1 MRRVPAFPIRL
12 ARRLAAVRTLVRTL
26 ATAVGLAAVGCR
38 GTTSTPSGQGDAAAA
53 TLITNVALLD
63 GSGAPARQASVRIVG
78 DRIADVGALTPRA
91 GEVVVD
97 GGGLTLAP
105 GFVDTHSHADRG
117 LTRGSDALAALS
129 QGITTVV
136 VGQDG
141 GSPYPLA
148 DFFAALERR
157 GLALNVAAYAGH
169 NTIRARSMGA
179 DFRRHATAD
188 EQRHMRE
195 QLASELAAGALGL
208 STGLEYDP
216 GIYSDRHEVLALAR
230 VAAAVGGRYISHLR
244 SEDRDFWAAV
254 DEILTIGRE
263 TGMPVQ
269 ISHAKLAMVSS
280 WGRADSLIR
289 VLDRARAAGVH
300 VTADVYPYRYWQS
313 GLSVLFPAR
322 DFTDRTAAE
331 FALREIAPPDGI
343 TLTAYGPDST
353 LRGRTLADVAR
364 LRGTDPATTL
374 MALVQATASAEA
386 AGRPAGEGIIAT
398 SMAEP
403 DIERLL
409 AWPYANV
416 CTDGELDGAHP
427 RGFGSFPRVLGHYVR
442 ARRVVPFADAV
453 RKMTSLAAANVGLP
467 DRGRVVR
474 GAPADLVLFDTLT
487 VADRATPASPHVV
500 SVGVAK
506 VWVNGVLAYAAGTTT
521 GRRAGRVLRRP

>member
-1 MRRVPAFPIRL
+1 MRRVRAIG
-12 ARRLAAVRTLVRTL
+12 ARHVRRA
-26 ATAVGLAAVGCR
+26 ATAVAAALLTAAAVGCHGPASASSRR
-38 GTTSTPSGQGDAAAA
+38 GVTAAA
-53 TLITNVALLD
+53 TLIANVALLD
-63 GSGAPARQASVRIVG
+63 GSGAPARRASVRLVG

-97 GGGLTLAP
+97 GAGLTLAP
-105 GFVDTHSHADRG
+105 GFVDTHSHADRA
-117 LTRGSDALAALS
+117 LTGGSDALGALS

-141 GSPYPLA
+141 GAPYPLA

-157 GLALNVAAYAGH
+157 GMPLNVAAYAGH
-169 NTIRARSMGA
+169 NTIRRRVMAA

-188 EQRHMRE
+188 EQRRMRE
-195 QLASELAAGALGL
+195 LLAAELAAGALGL

-216 GIYSDRHEVLALAR
+216 GIYSDRGEVLALAR

-244 SEDRDFWAAV
+244 SEDREFWSAV
-254 DEILTIGRE
+254 DEILAIGRE
-263 TGMPVQ
+263 AGMPVQ

-289 VLDRARAAGVH
+289 VLDRARATGVN

-322 DFTDRTAAE
+322 DFADRTAAE
-331 FALREIAPPDGI
+331 FALREVAPPDGI

-353 LRGRTLADVAR
+353 LRGRTVTEIAR

-374 MALVQATASAEA
+374 MALVQAAEAAEA
-386 AGRPAGEGIIAT
+386 AGRPSGQGIIAT
-398 SMAEP
+398 SMVEP

-409 AWPYANV
+409 AWPHANV
-416 CTDGELDGAHP
+416 CTDGELDGSHP

-442 ARRVVPFADAV
+442 GRRIVTFAEAV
-453 RKMTSLAAANVGLP
+453 RKATSLAAANVGLP
-467 DRGRVVR
+467 DRGRIVR
-474 GAPADLVLFDTLT
+474 GAPADLVLFDTTT
-487 VADRATPASPHVV
+487 VADRATPADPHAV
-500 SVGVAK
+500 SAGVAK

-521 GRRAGRVLRRP
+521 GLRAGRVLRRP

>member
-1 MRRVPAFPIRL
+1 MRRIAWFPTGL
-12 ARRLAAVRTLVRTL
+12 ARRLAAVRTL
-26 ATAVGLAAVGCR
+26 ATAIVLAAVACR
-38 GTTSTPSGQGDAAAA
+38 GPSSTRSARGNADPA

-63 GSGAPARQASVRIVG
+63 GSGAPARPASVRIVG
-78 DRIADVGALTPRA
+78 GRIADVGTLTPRA
-91 GEVVVD
+91 GETVVD
-97 GGGLTLAP
+97 GAGLTLAP
-105 GFVDTHSHADRG
+105 GFVDTHSHAD
-117 LTRGSDALAALS
+117 DALTAGADALGALS

-141 GSPYPLA
+141 YSPYPLA

-157 GLALNVAAYAGH
+157 GLPLNVAAYAGH
-169 NTIRARSMGA
+169 NTIRARIMGA

-188 EQRHMRE
+188 EQRRMRE
-195 QLASELAAGALGL
+195 LLGTELAAGALGL

-216 GIYSDRHEVLALAR
+216 GIYSDRAEVLALAR
-230 VAAAVGGRYISHLR
+230 AAAAVGGRYISHLR

-289 VLDRARAAGVH
+289 VLDRARTAGVQ

-313 GLSVLFPAR
+313 DLSVLFPAR

-343 TLTAYGPDST
+343 TLTSYDPDST

-374 MALVQATASAEA
+374 MALVQTTAAARA
-386 AGRPAGEGIIAT
+386 AGRPAKDGIIAT
-398 SMAEP
+398 SMGEP

-409 AWPYANV
+409 AWPHANV

-442 ARRVVPFADAV
+442 ARRVVTFAEAV

-467 DRGRVVR
+467 NRGRVVR

-487 VADRATPASPHVV
+487 VADRATPAFPHAV
-500 SVGVAK
+500 SAGVAK